1 MHERQN
7 PGLTSAEAKARLER
21 YGPNALGEAKRASW
35 LAILARQFTGLLVLI
50 LIAAA
55 AIAAALGEVIDATAI
70 GLVVVLN
77 GVLGF
82 VQEWQAES
90 ALEALRSMLAQRC
103 RVLRDGA
110 ERIVDTTEIVPGDVV
125 LLSAGDKVPAD
136 LALLSTVDLRLDES
150 ALTGE
155 SMPVSK
161 AADDPEARAFMG
173 TAVVAGHAEG
183 EVVATGRKTAFG
195 EIAELTT
202 SVGEKTTHLQ
212 LVLAGLARQMAFA
225 AMALAA
231 LVAVA
236 GLYTG
241 HGVQEMFL
249 MALSLAVAIVPEGLP
264 AVVTITLALGAAAM
278 VKKHALARRLQAVET
293 LGAASVIC
301 TDKTG
306 TLTEDKMTATRIWTP
321 GGAYTVTG
329 GGYDPAGHIANA
341 SGERV
346 RVGDDADLALL
357 LESALTC
364 NRAHLSRDGEG
375 WQMIGTP
382 TEGALVTLAF
392 KGWCPLPE
400 GAPGVAELPF
410 SSERKRMSVLAA
422 GAGEW
427 VLHVKGAPERILER
441 CTRYRQT
448 GEDHPLDAEAH
459 TRFTAAYESV
469 AAEGVRVIAIARRGQ
484 PDPTPPADEEA
495 LTFLGF
501 VGLMDP
507 PRAEV
512 KDAIRG
518 AKAAGIRVIMITG
531 DGAATAQAV
540 AGMVGLEVD
549 RLLTGHDVEALSDAE
564 LDAALDEKVLFART
578 APAHKMRLVRALQAK
593 GQIVAMTGDG
603 VNDAPALKQSDI
615 GVAMGV
621 RGTDVARDAADLV
634 LLDDNFATIVR
645 AIREGRRQF
654 ENVRKFVRYLLSSN
668 AGEVVALLANILIG
682 GPLIFLATQ
691 ILWMN
696 LITDGITAVALGLE
710 KATPD
715 TMNRPPRAKDE
726 SVIGKAGFGMIL
738 AFGSYTGAASLWVFY
753 HFLAMGD
760 VAVARTAAFTAMV
773 FFEKLSVFA
782 FRSFHHSCTE
792 IGWFSNRL
800 LIGALLAMVG
810 AQLAA
815 VYWTPLQ
822 TLLHAAPLGWEHW
835 QLIALLA
842 APLVVV
848 PELIKMLMPKRNGG

>member
-1 MHERQN
+1 MQQNRN
-7 PGLTSAEAKARLER
+7 PGLTSAEAEARLVTF
-21 YGPNALGEAKRASW
+21 GPNALGEAKRVSW
-35 LAILARQFTGLLVLI
+35 LTILARQFTGLLVLI

-55 AIAAALGEVIDATAI
+55 AIAAALGEMVDAFAI
-70 GLVVVLN
+70 GLVVGLN

-82 VQEWQAES
+82 IQEWQAEN
-90 ALEALRSMLAQRC
+90 ALEALRSMLAQKA
-103 RVLRDGA
+103 RVLRDGQ
-110 ERIVDTTEIVPGDVV
+110 ERMIDTTEIVPGDVV

-136 LALLSTVDLRLDES
+136 LAIIKSVDLRVEES

-155 SMPVSK
+155 SLPVSK
-161 AADDPEARAFMG
+161 SADDPEAKLFMG

-183 EVVATGRKTAFG
+183 ETLATGRKTAFG

-212 LVLAGLARQMAFA
+212 RALAGLARQMAFA
-225 AMALAA
+225 ALALAA
-231 LVAVA
+231 LVAAA

-241 HGVQEMFL
+241 HGVHEMFL
-249 MALSLAVAIVPEGLP
+249 MALSLSVAIVPEGLP

-278 VKKHALARRLQAVET
+278 VRKQALARRLQAVET

-321 GGAYTVTG
+321 GGAYAVTG
-329 GGYDPAGHIANA
+329 GGYDPAGHIENA
-341 SGERV
+341 DGVRV
-346 RVGDDADLALL
+346 RAGDDAELGLV
-357 LESALTC
+357 LETALTC
-364 NRAHLSRDGEG
+364 NRARLGRNGEG
-375 WQMIGTP
+375 WTMVGTP
-382 TEGALVTLAF
+382 TEGALVTLAY

-400 GAPGVAELPF
+400 GEPGVAELPF
-410 SSERKRMSVLAA
+410 SSERKRMAVLAA
-422 GAGEW
+422 GTGDW

-441 CTRYRQT
+441 CTRYRE
-448 GEDHPLDAEAH
+448 GGAEHPLDAAALA
-459 TRFTAAYESV
+459 RFTLAYREI
-469 AAEGVRVIAIARRGQ
+469 AAEGARVIALARRSQ
-484 PDPTPPADEEA
+484 PNAVLPADEEE
-495 LTFLGF
+495 LTFLGV

-512 KDAIRG
+512 KAAIQA
-518 AKAAGIRVIMITG
+518 AKSAGIRVIMITG
-531 DGAATAQAV
+531 DGPETARAV

-549 RLLTGHDVEALSDAE
+549 RVLTGTDVEAFDDAA
-564 LDAALDEKVLFART
+564 LDAALDERVLFART

-615 GVAMGV
+615 GIAMGV
-621 RGTDVARDAADLV
+621 RGTEVARDAADLV

-715 TMNRPPRAKDE
+715 TMNRPPRARDE
-726 SVIGKAGFGMIL
+726 SVIGRAGFLMIL
-738 AFGSYTGAASLWVFY
+738 AFGTYTGSASLWIFY

-760 VAVARTAAFTAMV
+760 EAVARTAAFTAIV
-773 FFEKLSVFA
+773 FFEKASVFA
-782 FRSFHHSCTE
+782 FRSFHHACTE

-800 LIGALLAMVG
+800 LIFALIAMVG

-822 TLLHAAPLGWEHW
+822 TLLRAAPLGVEHW
-835 QLIALLA
+835 QMIGLFAL
-842 APLVVV
+842 PLLVV
-848 PELIKMLMPKRNGG
+848 PELIKMLRRRANG